1 LPPFERLLF
10 TASANAPMRLSV
22 QLRFGGE
29 ERWVHSVYVE
39 PDPRRISLRESDFV
53 PVDRTSTAA
62 PDFRQA
68 SSLLFVIDLTNTYT
82 GAAGKIEISDIAFGR
97 PLPLGR

>member
-1 LPPFERLLF
+1 
-10 TASANAPMRLSV
+10 MRISV

-39 PDPRRISLRESDFV
+39 PDPRRISLRLTDFV
-53 PVDRTSTAA
+53 PAEPTSAA
-62 PDFRQA
+62 PPDFRNA
-68 SSLLFVIDLTNTYT
+68 TSVLFVIDLTNATPGT
-82 GAAGKIEISDIAFGR
+82 AGKIQISDIAFGR